1 MARTEHP
8 AGRRAHLVRGVEMSQ
23 SDESIIRTTG
33 ERVKDTSDKGILEIL
48 EQNAK
53 WWEQA
58 ALTCENTAAR
68 LPSGEKEEVLLM
80 SAVYRERAGMH
91 ARLIEQLRGRGN
103 GSPG

>member
-1 MARTEHP
+1 
-8 AGRRAHLVRGVEMSQ
+8 MSQ
-23 SDESIIRTTG
+23 SDESIIRKTG
-33 ERVKDTSDKGILEIL
+33 ERFKDTSDKGILEIL

-80 SAVYRERAGMH
+80 SAVFRERAGMH
-91 ARLIEQLRGRGN
+91 ARLIEQLRGSENGDRG
-103 GSPG
+103 

>member
-1 MARTEHP
+1 
-8 AGRRAHLVRGVEMSQ
+8 MSQ
-23 SDESIIRTTG
+23 SDESIIRKTG
-33 ERVKDTSDKGILEIL
+33 ERIKDTSDKGILEIL

-58 ALTCENTAAR
+58 AVTCENTAAR

-91 ARLIEQLRGRGN
+91 THLIEQLRGKGNCARG
-103 GSPG
+103 

>member
-1 MARTEHP
+1 
-8 AGRRAHLVRGVEMSQ
+8 MSQ
-23 SDESIIRTTG
+23 SDESIIRKTG
-33 ERVKDTSDKGILEIL
+33 ERGKDTSDKGILEIL

-58 ALTCENTAAR
+58 AVTCENTAAR

-103 GSPG
+103 GARG

>member
-1 MARTEHP
+1 
-8 AGRRAHLVRGVEMSQ
+8 MSQ
-23 SDESIIRTTG
+23 SDESIIRKTG
-33 ERVKDTSDKGILEIL
+33 ERGKDTSDKGILEIL

-58 ALTCENTAAR
+58 AVTCENTAAR
-68 LPSGEKEEVLLM
+68 LPSGENEEVLLM

-103 GSPG
+103 GARG